1 MPLSHDEQKLL
12 EQMEQELNRPDPK
25 SASRFLAR
33 WLPPASP
40 ATLLGLLSVVCGGIV
55 LILGVS
61 SRLTAVGVIGF
72 LLMGAGTYWMLNRS
86 PALHH
91 ND

>member
-1 MPLSHDEQKLL
+1 MPLSHYEQKLL

-25 SASRFLAR
+25 PVGRFLAR
-33 WLPPASP
+33 WLPPAS
-40 ATLLGLLSVVCGGIV
+40 ATLLGLLAVVCGGIV

-72 LLMGAGTYWMLNRS
+72 LLMVAGTYWMLNRS

>member
-1 MPLSHDEQKLL
+1 MPLSHDEQNLL
-12 EQMEQELNRPDPK
+12 EQMEQELNSPDPK
-25 SASRFLAR
+25 PAGRFLAR

-40 ATLLGLLSVVCGGIV
+40 ATLLGLLSVVFGGIV